1 MKQCLFTML
10 ALFTFSFLQGQS
22 TVEGAVKDS
31 KGEPVI
37 GATVLL
43 TGTSQGTVTDFE
55 GNYKLEGLTGTTAS
69 LTVSYVGF
77 LSQVLV
83 VDLTGRSVNANFT
96 LQEDTKVLDEVV
108 VVAYG
113 TRRKEDLT
121 GSVTSVTTK
130 DFQKGNIVSSDQL
143 LVGKVAGLQVTS
155 GGGAAGGGS
164 KLRIRSG
171 ASLNANN
178 DPLIVIDGIPV
189 DGNQVAGSANFLNTI
204 NPNDIES
211 ISVLKDASATALYGS
226 RASNGVIIIT
236 TKKGQKGKLQFN
248 FNTQVSLGT
257 IAKKVDVYTGDEI
270 RKIVTDIN
278 SPIYVPLLGT
288 ANTDWQDQI
297 YQNAFG
303 NDNNLSVGGTVG
315 NIPFRA
321 SVGYLNQDGILKT
334 NNFKRLSGSLN
345 LTPSF
350 LDDHLKVNIAVRGM
364 QTKNVFAEIGRAHV

>member
-1 MKQCLFTML
+1 M
-10 ALFTFSFLQGQS
+10 
-22 TVEGAVKDS
+22 
-31 KGEPVI
+31 I
-37 GATVLL
+37 
-43 TGTSQGTVTDFE
+43 
-55 GNYKLEGLTGTTAS
+55 
-69 LTVSYVGF
+69 
-77 LSQVLV
+77 
-83 VDLTGRSVNANFT
+83 
-96 LQEDTKVLDEVV
+96 
-108 VVAYG
+108 
-113 TRRKEDLT
+113 
-121 GSVTSVTTK
+121 
-130 DFQKGNIVSSDQL
+130 
-143 LVGKVAGLQVTS
+143 
-155 GGGAAGGGS
+155 
-164 KLRIRSG
+164 
-171 ASLNANN
+171 LN
-178 DPLIVIDGIPV
+178 LIP
-189 DGNQVAGSANFLNTI
+189 
-204 NPNDIES
+204 
-211 ISVLKDASATALYGS
+211 VLKDASATALYGS

-270 RKIVTDIN
+270 RKIVTTLI
-278 SPIYVPLLGT
+278 VLLCLSSGT

-364 QTKNVFAEIGRAHV
+364 QTKNVFADEGAIGSAVSFDPTKPVYAENKFGGYYEWLQNENTASPLATRNPLALLELRDNNSTVNRFIGNVQLDYKLHFFPDLHVLVNAGMDKAEGSGKDVF